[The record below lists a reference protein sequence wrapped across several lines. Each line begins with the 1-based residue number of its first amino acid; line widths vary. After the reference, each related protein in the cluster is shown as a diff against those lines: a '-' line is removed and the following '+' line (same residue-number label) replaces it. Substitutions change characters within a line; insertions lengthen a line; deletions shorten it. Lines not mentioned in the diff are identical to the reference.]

1 MSAVPDNSLTRHHA
15 YASLR
20 AARRLLLRDVVKHFA
35 VAAVLVACGPSSSG
49 NGPDAAPPAC
59 VVDTDCGLGKRC
71 EAGACIDNNCGGESL
86 DLSYVAPNLL
96 LVVDRSCSMRQPPN
110 STTTTTKW
118 QTAVGAIKHV
128 INAYAADIRWGL
140 TLFPDITADS
150 CTQQDFAFPLAD
162 GNGPGIK
169 TLLTNALATTD
180 PLYPDDPCVTNIDT
194 GMTQAASD
202 PALADP
208 MRKSYVMLVTDGAQS
223 SGCSASGGD
232 AGSEAA
238 VAQLH
243 SLGVTTFVVGFGG
256 AVDAV
261 QLNKLAVAGGAA
273 QSGTTKY
280 FRADTAGELDQA
292 FQAIADTVVS
302 CSYRVDP
309 PPADL
314 AQTYVWFEQT
324 ELVPRDTS
332 HMAGWDYDAM
342 TQMITL
348 YGMYCDRLKTHVVS
362 KVDVIFGCP
371 SPPVL

>member
-1 MSAVPDNSLTRHHA
+1 VVTRHHA
-15 YASLR
+15 NAWLR
-20 AARRLLLRDVVKHFA
+20 AARRVLLREAVKHIAF
-35 VAAVLVACGPSSSG
+35 VVLLVACGPSSGSS
-49 NGPDAAPPAC
+49 PDAAGAAC
-59 VVDTDCGLGKRC
+59 LVDTDCGLGKRC

-96 LVVDRSCSMRQPPN
+96 LVVDRSCSMRQPPA
-110 STTTTTKW
+110 TTTTMSKW
-118 QTAVGAIKHV
+118 QIAVDAIKHV
-128 INAYAADIRWGL
+128 IATYDVQIRWGL
-140 TLFPDITADS
+140 TLFPDVSADS

-162 GNGPGIK
+162 GNGAGIS
-169 TLLTNALATTD
+169 TLLTGALATTD
-180 PLYPDDPCVTNIDT
+180 PLYPDFPCVTNIDT
-194 GMTQAASD
+194 GVTQAATD

-223 SGCSASGGD
+223 SGCAAGGGD

-243 SLGVTTFVVGFGG
+243 AQGVKTFVIGFGG

-261 QLNKLAVAGGAA
+261 QLDKLAVAGGAP

-292 FQAIADTVVS
+292 FQAIAATVVS

-309 PPADL
+309 PPEDL
-314 AQTYVWFEQT
+314 DQTYVWFEQT
-324 ELVPRDTS
+324 ELVPRDPT
-332 HMAGWDYDAM
+332 HVAGWDYDAA

-348 YGMYCDRLKTHVVS
+348 YGMYCDRLETHVVS
-362 KVDVIFGCP
+362 KLDVIFGCP